1 MKYAQHS
8 FYALLMFML
17 LGLVTAQAADRYKPF
32 VLGSVST
39 GDLNAKVSE
48 VKGALVSQGFKV
60 IGEYEP
66 YADTRIV
73 IVTNNDLLKIAAANK
88 RGGYA
93 AVQNVSIVK
102 TGGKVQVSYPN
113 PIYFQYA
120 YRLKGSLEP
129 VAQKLKNAL
138 GAQETFGSKKGL
150 TAKKLKK
157 YHYTFG
163 MEYYD
168 DPYKFK
174 TYKNHGEAVKAVSS
188 GLSAGK
194 GGLGEIYRL
203 DIPGT
208 NMTLF
213 GVSMKAG
220 KDGNKYMDDAFQ
232 MGIIDFADMKHAA
245 YLPYTIL
252 VNDKQVEALNMR
264 FRAAV
269 HFPDLKMAGKNSFM
283 KVMKSPGAIEGSM
296 WELFGGKPKEK
307 KGSDDFFTM

>member
-1 MKYAQHS
+1 MKFAQQS
-8 FYALLMFML
+8 FYAVLMFML

-32 VLGSVST
+32 VLGSIST
-39 GDLNAKVSE
+39 GDLKAKVAE
-48 VKGALVSQGFKV
+48 VKSSLVSQGFKV
-60 IGEYEP
+60 LGEYEP
-66 YADTRIV
+66 YADTHIV

-93 AVQNVSIVK
+93 AVQNVSVVK
-102 TGGKVQVSYPN
+102 SGGKVQVSYAN

-163 MEYYD
+163 MEYYN
-168 DPYKFK
+168 DPYRFK
-174 TYKNHGEAVKAVSS
+174 TYKNHAEAVKAVSS
-188 GLSAGK
+188 GLAAGK

-208 NMTLF
+208 KMTIF

-232 MGIIDFADMKHAA
+232 MGIIDFADLKHAA
-245 YLPYTIL
+245 YLPYTIM
-252 VNDKQVEALNMR
+252 VNDKEVEALNMR

-269 HFPDLKMAGKNSFM
+269 HFPDLKMAGQNSFM
-283 KVMKSPGAIEGSM
+283 KVMKSPGAIQSSM
-296 WELFGGKPKEK
+296 WELFGGKPK
-307 KGSDDFFTM
+307 DDSESESFF